1 MEGNEEEE
9 EEEDS
14 GPSAGFGLGP
24 RAGFEE
30 VVAEI
35 GGLEAGTTVPSQLPP
50 RHTLVRRP
58 ILSPSLARPSPS
70 TIHRQNLAIGPIELH
85 QEGLLRP

>member
-14 GPSAGFGLGP
+14 GQSAGFGLGA
-24 RAGFEE
+24 RARFEQ

-35 GGLEAGTTVPSQLPP
+35 GGLEVGTTVPSQLPP
-50 RHTLVRRP
+50 RHTLVRPP

-70 TIHRQNLAIGPIELH
+70 TIHRRNLAVGPIELH
-85 QEGLLRP
+85 RKGPLLP